1 MSDNKFTTDPRL
13 YAMLGRFDSIIV
25 DQHLLEEGY
34 REDKEDG
41 GLTIFIPNWNH
52 RVFLP
57 RAIRSA
63 LDALEVLEN
72 KGVAAEILV
81 IDDASR
87 DGSQKLLRTIQATYD
102 EPRLKTLCLRQNYG
116 QARLWNLAC
125 RVSRFRHVCRV
136 DADNEVLPDNLPL
149 FVQSAW
155 DTGAAMVYGSLI
167 SMENGQVMGIKSDM
181 APTTRLTTRNYI
193 DASSIVDAE
202 KILKIGGYTRV
213 HPYAPED
220 WEMVLHLIAEEEEI
234 VFVPAVLGYYHR
246 YQMSASR
253 EHQLATDGRLAV
265 HRIYAQTGSRE
276 WDNLRVGRIY
286 HPDVGYVDE
295 W

>member
-1 MSDNKFTTDPRL
+1 MSDNKFATDPRL
-13 YAMLGRFDSIIV
+13 YALLGRLDSIIV
-25 DQHLLEEGY
+25 GQSLLEEGY
-34 REDKEDG
+34 LEDKEDG

-52 RVFLP
+52 RTFLP
-57 RAIRSA
+57 RVIRSA
-63 LDALEVLEN
+63 LDTLEALQE
-72 KGVAAEILV
+72 KGIPAEILI

-87 DGSQKLLRTIQATYD
+87 DGSQKLLRTIQATYN
-102 EPRLKTLCLRQNYG
+102 EPRLKTLCLRRNYG

-125 RVSRFRHVCRV
+125 LVSRFRHVCRV
-136 DADNEVLPDNLPL
+136 DADNEILPDNLPL

-155 DTGAAMVYGSLI
+155 DTGAAMVYGNLI
-167 SMENGQVMGIKSDM
+167 TIENGQVIGVRSDM
-181 APTTRLTTRNYI
+181 APTTRLATRNYI
-193 DASSIVDAE
+193 DAFSIVDAE

-234 VFVPAVLGYYHR
+234 VFVPAVLGYYHKH
-246 YQMSASR
+246 QMSASR
-253 EHQLATDGRLAV
+253 EHQLSTDGRLAV
-265 HRIYAQTGSRE
+265 HRIYAQTGPRE